1 MKITKP
7 KKRVLWGMN
16 PGSRVIS
23 NKKTY
28 NRQKAI
34 KDIIRGEQG

>member
-7 KKRVLWGMN
+7 KQRVIWGMN
-16 PGSRVIS
+16 PRSHVIS
-23 NKKTY
+23 NKKIY

>member
-7 KKRVLWGMN
+7 KQRVLWGMN
-16 PGSRVIS
+16 PRSRVIS
-23 NKKTY
+23 NKKIY

-34 KDIIRGEQG
+34 KDVIRGEKR

>member
-1 MKITKP
+1 MKITKL
-7 KKRVLWGMN
+7 KQRILWGMN
-16 PGSRVIS
+16 PRSRVIN

-34 KDIIRGEQG
+34 KNIIRGEQG

>member
-7 KKRVLWGMN
+7 KQRVLWGMN
-16 PGSRVIS
+16 PRSRVIK
-23 NKKTY
+23 NKKIY

-34 KDIIRGEQG
+34 KDVIRGEQG

>member
-7 KKRVLWGMN
+7 KQRVLWGMI
-16 PGSRVIS
+16 PRSRVIS
-23 NKKTY
+23 NKKIY

-34 KDIIRGEQG
+34 KDTIRGEQG

>member
-7 KKRVLWGMN
+7 KQRVIWGMN
-16 PGSRVIS
+16 PRSRVIS
-23 NKKTY
+23 NKKIY

-34 KDIIRGEQG
+34 KNVIRGEQG

>member
-7 KKRVLWGMN
+7 KQHVFWEIN
-16 PGSRVIS
+16 PRSRVIS
-23 NKKTY
+23 NKKIY